1 MRRIELAPGQVFEEK
16 MLNRVGAFNADALVA
31 ATNIVEDVRKRGDEA
46 LREYTAK
53 FDGVEMEE
61 FRVSQEA
68 IDEAIA
74 KVDPKVAAAIQKA
87 ASQIRDFHERQKQ
100 QGWFT
105 MREDGALVGAKVEP
119 LDSVGIYVPG
129 GRALYPSSVLMN
141 AIPASVA
148 GVKRIVCVTPPTKDG
163 SLDSAILEACR
174 VAGVTEIYAVG
185 GAQAIGA
192 LAYGTKSIKPVD
204 KITGPGNAFVAAAK
218 KLVSGDVGI
227 DMIAGPSEVCVVAD
241 ETALPELVAIDL
253 MAQAEH
259 DPLASCYL
267 VTFSSE
273 YADAVEA
280 AIEKQIAM
288 GKLTAR
294 DRILSLL
301 DKNSFHEYDLFV
313 KHDGRDFGMDK
324 KDLPGDGVVTGTGTI
339 FGAPVC
345 IYAQDFT
352 VAGGSLGLQHARKIT
367 KIMDHALKMKCPII
381 GINDSGG
388 ARIQEGVGALAGYG
402 EIFYRNTIASGV
414 IPQIS
419 LILGPCAG
427 GAVYSPALT
436 DFVFVVENISKMF
449 ITGPNVIKTVLGEDI
464 SMEDLGGAR
473 VHAETTGNAH
483 FYAQS
488 EQECFEQV
496 KRLVSFI
503 PWNNQERAKVVESKE
518 PAAVM
523 NIEDVVPADPK
534 QPYDVRNVIKCI
546 VDDSDFLEVQELWA
560 ANIVIGFGRMGGET
574 VGFVANQPMV
584 LAGVLDC
591 DSADKA
597 ARFIR
602 FCDSFNIPIITLED
616 MPGYLPGVDQEH
628 AGVIRHGAKVLY
640 AYSEATVPKIT
651 VILRK
656 AYGGGYIAMNS
667 RHLGA
672 DFMFAW
678 PSAEIAVMGPEG
690 AANIIFRKEIMEAE
704 DQNAMRQ
711 EKVKEYIE
719 KFANPY
725 VAASKGFIDSVIEP
739 KETRSLLLHALKL
752 SVLKEEY
759 RPAKKHGLPPF

>member
-1 MRRIELAPGQVFEEK
+1 MTDLSK
-16 MLNRVGAFNADALVA
+16 
-31 ATNIVEDVRKRGDEA
+31 NILA
-46 LREYTAK
+46 LREKKAV
-53 FDGVEMEE
+53 VE
-61 FRVSQEA
+61 
-68 IDEAIA
+68 
-74 KVDPKVAAAIQKA
+74 K
-87 ASQIRDFHERQKQ
+87 
-100 QGWFT
+100 
-105 MREDGALVGAKVEP
+105 
-119 LDSVGIYVPG
+119 G
-129 GRALYPSSVLMN
+129 G
-141 AIPASVA
+141 
-148 GVKRIVCVTPPTKDG
+148 G
-163 SLDSAILEACR
+163 
-174 VAGVTEIYAVG
+174 
-185 GAQAIGA
+185 
-192 LAYGTKSIKPVD
+192 
-204 KITGPGNAFVAAAK
+204 
-218 KLVSGDVGI
+218 
-227 DMIAGPSEVCVVAD
+227 
-241 ETALPELVAIDL
+241 
-253 MAQAEH
+253 
-259 DPLASCYL
+259 
-267 VTFSSE
+267 
-273 YADAVEA
+273 EA

-288 GKLTAR
+288 GKMTAR
-294 DRILSLL
+294 DRILSIL

-402 EIFYRNTIASGV
+402 EIFYR
-414 IPQIS
+414 
-419 LILGPCAG
+419 
-427 GAVYSPALT
+427 VYSPALT

-473 VHAETTGNAH
+473 VHAEITGNAH
-483 FYAQS
+483 FYAKS
-488 EQECFEQV
+488 EQECFDQV
-496 KRLVSFI
+496 KRLISFI
-503 PWNNQERAKVVESKE
+503 PWNNEKRAKVFEPKE
-518 PAAVM
+518 PSAM
-523 NIEDVVPADPK
+523 LNIEEVVPSDPK
-534 QPYDVRNVIKCI
+534 QPYDVRDVIKCI
-546 VDDSDFLEVQELWA
+546 VDDSDFLEVQQMWA
-560 ANIVIGFGRMGGET
+560 ANIVIGFGRMAGET

-602 FCDSFNIPIITLED
+602 YCDSFNIPIITLED

-672 DFMFAW
+672 DFVFAW

-690 AANIIFRKEIMEAE
+690 AANIIFRKEIMAAE
-704 DQNAMRQ
+704 DQEAMRQ
-711 EKVKEYIE
+711 EKVKEYTE

-725 VAASKGFIDSVIEP
+725 VAASRGFIDSVIEP
-739 KETRSLLLHALKL
+739 KETRSLLLHALKF
-752 SVLKEEY
+752 SESKEEY